1 MVDSSTRDFVP
12 QAAAPGA
19 GGTAP
24 APSAPP
30 APIAP
35 AALPAVAPCGPR
47 RPRRHDTALRELLP
61 ALAWG
66 GQALVQPFS
75 AYWFITSLFCSCLL
89 YAAADRSGPVARW
102 SLFVTGAALTVYASE
117 QLAGLP
123 LSAGTAVPAVV
134 FIEAGRQ
141 LHRRERWLQ
150 GRATVMAA
158 VLVVVLAA
166 IAVAAGRLPRVDL
179 KAGDFG
185 VPVLSA
191 MLGVALSVA
200 LLVLARAVCRPLGER
215 AGRAVTTMATAVVP
229 VVLLH
234 PLALEVPAG
243 GGWRPAYFAAGLP
256 IPLGLAQAV
265 ARTRLSGWML
275 GHRHHT
281 APGPAASRHADLS
294 SRPTCRMWP
303 RSSERHGSPAQQ
315 LELRGRGVPG
325 GRGEPQKA
333 LAAVLTEQAQTVD
346 LDGPEFRMDQPLA
359 VRTPNSHLLI
369 LPEPGELVAGR
380 TQPRNQLDNLGI
392 LATPSGDRP

>member
-1 MVDSSTRDFVP
+1 MPAVRLADGAAQTATDSRPEPESPDSSTIDTTR
-12 QAAAPGA
+12 
-19 GGTAP
+19 P
-24 APSAPP
+24 ADQDPSA
-30 APIAP
+30 
-35 AALPAVAPCGPR
+35 GPR
-47 RPRRHDTALRELLP
+47 REVGLDAVRLLGVVAIVAGHTWPTQWVGDVVFPWHVPLFFVLTGYLWRDRSWAQELTVRTQSLLRPYLFWLVVMGAVMVVVRGGRDGYDTALRELLP

-75 AYWFITSLFCSCLL
+75 AYWFITCLFCSCLL

-102 SLFVTGAALTVYASE
+102 SLFVTGAALTVYGSE

-243 GGWRPAYFAAGLP
+243 GGWRPAYFAAGLL

-281 APGPAASRHADLS
+281 GPGSAASRHADLS
-294 SRPTCRMWP
+294 SRPTC
-303 RSSERHGSPAQQ
+303 
-315 LELRGRGVPG
+315 
-325 GRGEPQKA
+325 
-333 LAAVLTEQAQTVD
+333 
-346 LDGPEFRMDQPLA
+346 
-359 VRTPNSHLLI
+359 
-369 LPEPGELVAGR
+369 
-380 TQPRNQLDNLGI
+380 
-392 LATPSGDRP
+392 